1 MNLKRI
7 LAGLLAAAVL
17 AVQPAQAVLAEDENV
32 EQEDEKA
39 KLEEEKKASLEIPAD
54 TDGLENWPGGPAV
67 YAQSAIVMDMGSGA
81 VLYAKKPDERHY
93 PASITKLLTT
103 LVALETGSLEDR
115 VTFSQE
121 SVDILNWDDA
131 SIGMRPGE
139 EISMKDALYAV
150 LLASANEVSYA
161 VAESIGQIYLGGGYD
176 TFIELMNQRAKE
188 LGCTGSN
195 WVNSNGLHDEN
206 HYTTAYDMA
215 LIASAVYQ
223 REEFREIMNT
233 LEYRIPP
240 TNLEKEERV
249 FQQNHKML
257 WEENDYYYEYCTGG
271 KTGYTDQSM
280 TTLVTMADNGE
291 MQLAAVVLYDYGVD
305 AYTDTRAM
313 MDYVFQNFSKVS
325 VLDLD
330 MPDQIERYTNENAYV
345 VLPQGMDAS
354 EIECII
360 TPEDETYGKAV
371 YTYQGQTVGKTEVI
385 LKKESSVKDTDTAGP
400 EEGQKNEEENGKKEK
415 KHLAAVICL
424 TGVGASAIL
433 LLIFFRG
440 RRKRRRKL

>member
-1 MNLKRI
+1 
-7 LAGLLAAAVL
+7 
-17 AVQPAQAVLAEDENV
+17 
-32 EQEDEKA
+32 
-39 KLEEEKKASLEIPAD
+39 
-54 TDGLENWPGGPAV
+54 
-67 YAQSAIVMDMGSGA
+67 MGSGA
-81 VLYAKKPDERHY
+81 ILYAKKPDERHY

-103 LVALETGSLEDR
+103 LVALENGTLADR

-139 EISMKDALYAV
+139 EISMNDALYAV

-161 VAESIGQIYLGGGYD
+161 VAESIGQNYLNGGYD
-176 TFIELMNQRAKE
+176 TFIELMNKRAKE

-223 REEFREIMNT
+223 REEFREIMTT
-233 LEYRIPP
+233 LEYRIQP

-257 WEENDYYYEYCTGG
+257 WDGNDYYYEYCTGG

-313 MDYVFQNFSKVS
+313 MDYVFHNFSKVP
-325 VLDLD
+325 VWELD
-330 MPDQIERYTNENAYV
+330 MPGQVKSYTNENAYV
-345 VLPQGMDAS
+345 VLPKGMNAS
-354 EIECII
+354 EMECIV
-360 TPEDETYGKAV
+360 TSEDGTYGKAV
-371 YTYQGQTVGKTEVI
+371 YKYQGQTVGSTEVK
-385 LKKESSVKDTDTAGP
+385 LKKNIFVKDMDTV
-400 EEGQKNEEENGKKEK
+400 ESEDGQKNEEEKKK
-415 KHLAAVICL
+415 KNLVIAICL
-424 TGVGASAIL
+424 TGVGASIIL
-433 LLIFFRG
+433 LLIFFSRH
-440 RRKRRRKL
+440 RKRKYPA

>member
-1 MNLKRI
+1 MNLKRS
-7 LAGLLAAAVL
+7 LAGLLAATIL
-17 AVQPAQAVLAEDENV
+17 AVQPVQAVPAEDEN
-32 EQEDEKA
+32 A
-39 KLEEEKKASLEIPAD
+39 KLEAEKKASLEIPAD
-54 TDGLENWPGGPAV
+54 TNSLENWPEGPAV

-103 LVALETGSLEDR
+103 LVTLENGTLADR
-115 VTFSQE
+115 VTFSQD

-139 EISMKDALYAV
+139 EISMEDALYAV

-161 VAESIGQIYLGGGYD
+161 VAESIGQNYLNGGYD
-176 TFIELMNQRAKE
+176 TFIELMNKRAKE

-206 HYTTAYDMA
+206 HYTTAHDMA

-233 LEYRIPP
+233 LEYRIQP
-240 TNLEKEERV
+240 TNLEEEERV

-257 WEENDYYYEYCTGG
+257 WDGNDYYYEYCTGG

-313 MDYVFQNFSKVS
+313 MDYVFHNFSKVP
-325 VLDLD
+325 VLELD
-330 MPDQIERYTNENAYV
+330 VPDQIKRFTNENAYV
-345 VLPQGMDAS
+345 VLPKGMNAS
-354 EIECII
+354 ELECIVN
-360 TPEDETYGKAV
+360 PEDGMYGKAV
-371 YTYQGQTVGKTEVI
+371 YTYQGQTVGRTEVI
-385 LKKESSVKDTDTAGP
+385 LKEGSFMKDTDT
-400 EEGQKNEEENGKKEK
+400 EDSEDRQKQEEEKGKKN
-415 KHLAAVICL
+415 LVAAICL
-424 TGVGASAIL
+424 TGVGASVIL
-433 LLIFFRG
+433 ILIFFR
-440 RRKRRRKL
+440 RRRRTDS

>member
-1 MNLKRI
+1 MKLKRG
-7 LAGLLAAAVL
+7 LAGLLTVIVFAVW
-17 AVQPAQAVLAEDENV
+17 PIQAVLAEETDE
-32 EQEDEKA
+32 EA
-39 KLEEEKKASLEIPAD
+39 KLEAEKNASLAAPID
-54 TDGLENWPGGPAV
+54 TNSLEEWPEGPAV

-103 LVALETGSLEDR
+103 LAALENGTLTDR

-139 EISMKDALYAV
+139 EISMEDALYAV

-161 VAESIGQIYLGGGYD
+161 VAESTGRNHLNGGYD
-176 TFIELMNQRAKE
+176 TFIELMNQRSAE

-195 WVNSNGLHDEN
+195 WVNPHGLHDDN
-206 HYTTAYDMA
+206 HYTTARDMA

-233 LEYRIPP
+233 LEYHIPA
-240 TNLEKEERV
+240 TNLENEERI

-257 WEENDYYYEYCTGG
+257 WEGNDYYYEYCTGG

-291 MQLAAVVLYDYGVD
+291 MQLAAVLLYDYGVD

-313 MDYVFQNFSKVS
+313 LDYVFSNFSKVPVS
-325 VLDLD
+325 DLD
-330 MPDQIERYTNENAYV
+330 VPDAVESFDDEEAYV
-345 VLPQGMDAS
+345 VLPKGMDILEVECMVSS
-354 EIECII
+354 ENG
-360 TPEDETYGKAV
+360 TDGKAV
-371 YTYQGQTVGKTEVI
+371 YAYRGQTVGSADVT
-385 LKKESSVKDTDTAGP
+385 LKKGSIIKNMDTADSTADSEKGQSRG
-400 EEGQKNEEENGKKEK
+400 EEKGKRKSVIIIC
-415 KHLAAVICL
+415 LSGISIAAV
-424 TGVGASAIL
+424 L
-433 LLIFFRG
+433 LVISFRRH
-440 RRKRRRKL
+440 RRTKK